1 VVSTRWHVHADADVL
16 AERAAQVIARVAAEA
31 TARRGVFKLVLSGG
45 NTPAAIYG
53 RLRGLPLDWSR
64 WEVWFGDERCLP
76 HGDPQRND
84 RMADDELLAHV
95 PIPAGQ
101 VHRVA
106 GEGGVEAAAA
116 AYAVQADSAGVF
128 DLVLLGL
135 GEDGHTASLFPQQPA
150 GDDAGAAAALA
161 VLAAPKPPP
170 ERVSLSAQRL
180 SLSRQVMFLV
190 TGGAKA
196 TAVRAWAAGADIPA
210 ARIVPADG
218 VDVWLDMPAAQGL
231 CAAHEPTDNA

>member
-1 VVSTRWHVHADADVL
+1 VVATRWHVHADADAL

-31 TARRGVFKLVLSGG
+31 TARRGVFKLVLAGG

-64 WEVWFGDERCLP
+64 WELWFGDERCVP
-76 HGDPQRND
+76 RGDPQRND
-84 RMADDELLAHV
+84 RMADNALLAHV

-101 VHRVA
+101 VHRIA
-106 GEGGVEAAAA
+106 TEGSVEEAAA
-116 AYAVQADSAGVF
+116 AYAAEADAAGVF

-135 GEDGHTASLFPQQPA
+135 GEDGHTASLFPGHPD
-150 GDDAGAAAALA
+150 GSDAAAVA
-161 VLAAPKPPP
+161 VRAAPKPPP
-170 ERVSLSAQRL
+170 QRVSLSARRL
-180 SLSRQVMFLV
+180 SLSRQAMFLV

-196 TAVRAWAAGADIPA
+196 AAVRAWAAGVDIPA
-210 ARIVPADG
+210 ARIAPADG
-218 VDVWLDMPAAQGL
+218 VDVWLDASAAQGL